1 VKKLWDYLDRNRIKL
16 EYFFQTESSELLTAH
31 KVERLLTALKFL
43 SESQVKWLVQA
54 LAPNADVINPRQLEA
69 AMVKL
74 KTSSTRSAD
83 MQRALIRL
91 RKYIQ
96 EHLRISLMQAFSH
109 ISKGVL
115 ALPRE
120 SLREGLTR
128 FAPQFPVTEIVMI
141 LAALY
146 ADEESVSADTWVK
159 VLCSAALPVEDH
171 RAPSRPAV
179 PSRPLLLAAETTDA
193 RYTPMS
199 TFTRPITA
207 PHQMVKSRLSTKL
220 ESDCVSSTNWS
231 ETSSMKETEELPQLL
246 ASAPGEKLVE
256 AGRLLTNTAELG
268 ETRLVLK
275 EMRSLGT
282 HAYSGPGR
290 HHEVLGE
297 VEAGGVVTVLE
308 TNGVWARFQCGLYEG
323 WVPLCK
329 LDEEVDRRLYSRHD
343 NRLHPL
349 PESQVSLLSQVYV
362 RKEPNWSSQALT
374 KVEAKP
380 LRAVGAN
387 ADWVKVE
394 CESGLRGWVPRQHT
408 SMRYHTEDLQP
419 HIQPIVWTANDS
431 TDLFHQYDKQTQS
444 YFSSPS
450 IARASLTSL
459 KGVVQHKMSDL
470 SSQYQ
475 ATIQAKLDTMAFR
488 KRMVRN
494 WLNLELSQGFHQW
507 RKRVTSTSKYD
518 KYLQE
523 QTQGLRIHH
532 LKQTR
537 VLAAKREA
545 VRLRASTSA
554 AGLRLSLQQQ
564 ESTLQLQRQEK
575 LLFLRTRASQ
585 DKLDRTQ
592 SIERAKM
599 TVQMRN
605 SASAQF
611 LRQSLQ
617 VP

>member
-1 VKKLWDYLDRNRIKL
+1 MD
-16 EYFFQTESSELLTAH
+16 YFFQTDSSEVLTAQ
-31 KVERLLTALKFL
+31 KVERLLACLKFL
-43 SESQVKWLVQA
+43 SESQVKWLVDT
-54 LAPNADVINPRQLEA
+54 LAPSTEVINPRQLEA
-69 AMVKL
+69 TMVKL

-115 ALPRE
+115 TLQRD

-128 FAPQFPVTEIVMI
+128 FAPQFPVTEIGMI
-141 LAALY
+141 LSALY
-146 ADEESVSADTWVK
+146 AEEESVSADIWVK
-159 VLCSAALPVEDH
+159 VLCSAALPVEE
-171 RAPSRPAV
+171 RRVPPRPVV
-179 PSRPLLLAAETTDA
+179 PSKPLLLAAETNDV
-193 RYTPMS
+193 RYTSMS

-207 PHQMVKSRLSTKL
+207 PYLMAKSRLSNKL
-220 ESDCVSSTNWS
+220 DNDCVSSTNWS
-231 ETSSMKETEELPQLL
+231 ETSSMKEPEELPQLM

-268 ETRLVLK
+268 EARLVQK

-297 VEAGGVVTVLE
+297 VEADGVVTVLE
-308 TNGVWARFQCGLYEG
+308 TNGVWARVKCGQYEG

-329 LDEEVDRRLYSRHD
+329 LDEEVGRRLYSRHD
-343 NRLHPL
+343 NRLVPL
-349 PESQVSLLSQVYV
+349 AESQISLLSQVYV
-362 RKEPNWSSQALT
+362 RKEPDWASQALA

-380 LRAVGAN
+380 VRAVGVN

-394 CESGLRGWVPRQHT
+394 CDGGLRGWVPRQHT
-408 SMRYHTEDLQP
+408 SMRGQTEELQS
-419 HIQPIVWTANDS
+419 QVQQVVWNADDS
-431 TDLFHQYDKQTQS
+431 TDLFHEYDRQTQS

-459 KGVVQHKMSDL
+459 KGVVQYKMNAL
-470 SSQYQ
+470 GSQYE
-475 ATIQAKLDTMAFR
+475 ATLQHKLDTMAFR

-507 RKRVTSTSKYD
+507 RKRVIATSKYEI
-518 KYLQE
+518 YLQE
-523 QTQGLRIHH
+523 KTQMLRSQH

-537 VLAAKREA
+537 TLAAKREA

-554 AGLRLSLQQQ
+554 AALRLSLKQQ
-564 ESTLQLQRQEK
+564 ETTLEQQRQER
-575 LLFLRTRASQ
+575 LTLLRTKASQ
-585 DKLDRTQ
+585 DKLTRTQ
-592 SIERAKM
+592 SLERSRM
-599 TVQMRN
+599 SVQLRN
-605 SASAQF
+605 SASVQL
-611 LRQSLQ
+611 LRQSLR